1 MSILLPEGYQLL
13 FKHTVDSTNTELKRL
28 MQHGAPEHTV
38 LCAIEQSAGRGRH
51 GRSWE
56 SLNGNLFCSWS
67 VRIKRENYA
76 VISRHLPYI
85 VGLALCRTL
94 PQCLDI
100 VTKWPNDIL
109 IGDKKIAGILMEA
122 RMSGKYYN
130 VVIGTGVNTQH
141 FPWIDEVACTSL
153 VKEGMP
159 MENSIVLSTLLHAFE
174 AIYTHYSTSGFEPV
188 RDAWLSYCNHIPGNG
203 AITCNGELHKGT
215 YKTISPDGSLV
226 FQTDTEELTVTS
238 GEVFPEHSALCY
250 S

>member
-56 SLNGNLFCSWS
+56 SLNGT
-67 VRIKRENYA
+67 V
-76 VISRHLPYI
+76 
-85 VGLALCRTL
+85 
-94 PQCLDI
+94 
-100 VTKWPNDIL
+100 
-109 IGDKKIAGILMEA
+109 
-122 RMSGKYYN
+122 
-130 VVIGTGVNTQH
+130 
-141 FPWIDEVACTSL
+141 
-153 VKEGMP
+153 
-159 MENSIVLSTLLHAFE
+159 
-174 AIYTHYSTSGFEPV
+174 FEPV
-188 RDAWLSYCNHIPGNG
+188 RDALLSYFNLIPGNG